1 MHYFQ
6 IEFEAHNRQEELL
19 REARERRLAR
29 ALKSRRC
36 NDSVLEQLRVRRL
49 LGLSRARPL
58 LTPTSTLRA
67 SKSDAGSPLRPYAIA
82 RGRSLS
88 QAGRRRCVWWLPP
101 SAERLWAPEKGHWA

>member
-49 LGLSRARPL
+49 LGLLWHESRYEAGCAIVEEDGEVLPRP
-58 LTPTSTLRA
+58 T
-67 SKSDAGSPLRPYAIA
+67 
-82 RGRSLS
+82 
-88 QAGRRRCVWWLPP
+88 
-101 SAERLWAPEKGHWA
+101 ERTKATGTA